1 MAKYLTA
8 SKVTSIANGVRG
20 AAIRFAVKTAL
31 TEAAL
36 GDIDEQ
42 AAIVDLDQ
50 DISASPTEAEVQA
63 ISDKVD
69 ALLSA
74 LRSAGVLAEA

>member
-1 MAKYLTA
+1 
-8 SKVTSIANGVRG
+8 VRG

-31 TEAAL
+31 AEAAL
-36 GDIDEQ
+36 GDIDQQ
-42 AAIVDLDQ
+42 AALADLDQ

-69 ALLSA
+69 ALLAA
-74 LRSAGVLAEA
+74 LRAAGVLAEA

>member
-8 SKVTSIANGVRG
+8 SKVTSVSNGVRG

-36 GDIDEQ
+36 GDVDVQ
-42 AAIVDLDQ
+42 AAVADLDQ
-50 DISASPTEAEVQA
+50 DISTTPTEAEVQA

-69 ALLSA
+69 AILAA
-74 LRSAGVLAEA
+74 LRAAGIIAAA

>member
-8 SKVTSIANGVRG
+8 SKVTSVSNGVRG

-36 GDIDEQ
+36 GDIDQQ
-42 AAIVDLDQ
+42 AAIADLDQ